1 MRAAYLMND
10 EEVSLALT
18 RMKHQLVELNR
29 GRDFVLLGIVTRG
42 VPLANRLATELD
54 VEVGEL
60 DITMYR
66 DDLRSQPTRRGKRSK
81 LPDTIDDRVVVLVDD
96 VLYSGRTVQAAL
108 LALADIGRPK
118 RVQLVALVDRGHRE
132 LPIQADIVGRRIP
145 TAKDE
150 RIVVHLRE
158 LDGEDAVLIESE
170 SR

>member
-18 RMKHQLVELNR
+18 RMTHELVELNR
-29 GRDFVLLGIVTRG
+29 GRNFLLLGIITRG
-42 VPLANRLATELD
+42 VPLAHRIGHQLG

-66 DDLRSQPTRRGKRSK
+66 DDLRSQPTRRAQRSK
-81 LPDTIDDRVVVLVDD
+81 LPSIDDRVVVLVDD

-108 LALADIGRPK
+108 LALADVGRP
-118 RVQLVALVDRGHRE
+118 RRIELMSLIDRGHRE

-145 TAKDE
+145 TAKNE
-150 RIVVHLRE
+150 RIVVHLEE

-170 SR
+170 NR